1 MNTSVSE
8 LIQPRHLARRAVIY
22 IRQSSPH
29 QVLTNTESQRL
40 QYALTR
46 RTVELGW
53 PESAIEVFDADL
65 GRSAATTSGR
75 ADFQRLAAQVALGEV
90 GVIVAYDATRLA
102 RNCTHWYQLLDLCG
116 RVGCLIADRDG
127 VYEPASVNGRL
138 LLGLKGAISELELH
152 TLRGRL
158 TAGILS
164 KAERGELRLALP
176 TGLVRL
182 DEGQVMLHPDQEVRD
197 RLTLVF
203 DTLLEK
209 KSLAKVVQHFLQQ
222 DLKVPRRDRLG
233 EIVWKRATV
242 ANLGSMVK
250 NPAYAGAFV
259 YGRTRSEK
267 AENTGKNRQRP
278 RPMGEWRIMLRDK
291 YPAYIS
297 WETFERIQQMLRD
310 NHAEYDRNK
319 TRGVPRDGQALLH
332 GILYCGECGHKL
344 CVQYKGGTKYLC
356 NYLRQQHGE
365 PVCQWLPGPPID
377 EQVVRW
383 FFEALS
389 AASIDLSARTLAEA
403 DAQREQLF
411 AARRQQVQRL
421 RYAAQRAERQYQHVD
436 PENRLIAA
444 ELERRWEAALAELQE
459 AEEQVAHDEQHAPA
473 WAIPADLLEALHD
486 VGPRLPEMWEQG
498 LFSSAQKKSLLRS
511 LLDKVVVHRVGGR
524 RGDRIQV
531 RVVWRGGATT
541 RAEITVSVGRF
552 ADRTGAAEMEATIL
566 RLARTG
572 HSDIEI
578 AATLTSQGHRSAH
591 AETVLPST
599 VRTIRLRHR
608 LLIRQSMS
616 HPRRVKG
623 YLTIPQLA
631 EKLKVSRYWISD
643 RIHNGTIAVEKDA
656 VTGCYLFPDKPA
668 TLRQFRQ
675 LLAGEISQL
684 RGGKGHQDA

>member
-8 LIQPRHLARRAVIY
+8 LIQPRHLERRAVIY

-29 QVLTNTESQRL
+29 QVVTNTESQRL
-40 QYALTR
+40 QRALRR

-53 PESAIEVFDADL
+53 PESAIDVFDADL
-65 GRSAATTSGR
+65 GRSGSTTDGR

-90 GVIVAYDATRLA
+90 GAIVAYDATRLA

-164 KAERGELRLALP
+164 KAERGELALTLP

-182 DEGQVMLHPDQEVRD
+182 DEGHVVLHPDQEVRD
-197 RLTLVF
+197 RLALVF

-209 KSLAKVVQHFLQQ
+209 KSLAKLVRHFLQH
-222 DLKVPRRDRLG
+222 DLKIPRCDRLG

-242 ANLGSMVK
+242 ANVGSTVK

-278 RPMGEWRIMLRDK
+278 RPMDAWRIIVRDK

-297 WETFERIQQMLRD
+297 WETFERIHQMLRD
-310 NHAEYDRNK
+310 NHAEYNRNK

-344 CVQYKGGTKYLC
+344 CVQYKQGTQYLC

-365 PVCQWLPGPPID
+365 PVCQRLPGPSID
-377 EQVVRW
+377 EHVLRW

-389 AASIDLSARTLAEA
+389 AASIDLSARTLAEV

-411 AARRQQVQRL
+411 AVRHQQVQRL
-421 RYAAQRAERQYQHVD
+421 RYAAQRAERQYQHVE

-444 ELERRWEAALAELQE
+444 ELERRWEASLAELQD
-459 AEEQVAHDEQHAPA
+459 AEEQLTREEQHAPV

-486 VGPRLPEMWEQG
+486 VGPRLPELWNQG

-524 RGDRIQV
+524 GGDRIHV

-541 RAEITVSVGRF
+541 SADVTVSVGRL
-552 ADRTGAAEMEATIL
+552 AHRRGAAEMEATIL
-566 RLARTG
+566 RLARAG
-572 HSDIEI
+572 QSDHQI
-578 AATLTSQGHRSAH
+578 AATLTAEGHRSPRG
-591 AETVLPST
+591 ETVLPST
-599 VRTIRLRHR
+599 VKTIRLRHR
-608 LLIRQSMS
+608 VLNRENQS

-631 EKLKVSRYWISD
+631 EKLKVPRHWISD
-643 RIHNGTIAVEKDA
+643 RIHNGTIAIKKDA
-656 VTGCYLFPDKPA
+656 VTGCYLFPDKPD

-684 RGGKGHQDA
+684 GCGKGYQDA